1 MRSTIT
7 GMYTAIHTAAR
18 GALMQRLIRVELI
31 IDS

>member
-1 MRSTIT
+1 
-7 GMYTAIHTAAR
+7 MYTAIHTAAR